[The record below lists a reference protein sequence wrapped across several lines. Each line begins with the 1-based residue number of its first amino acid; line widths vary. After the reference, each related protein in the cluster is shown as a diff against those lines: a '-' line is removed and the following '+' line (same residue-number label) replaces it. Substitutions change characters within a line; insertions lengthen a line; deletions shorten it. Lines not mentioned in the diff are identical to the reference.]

1 MRAQLQ
7 RSFSFLVS
15 LSAHRPR
22 DYVYFGIDA
31 TNSGLHYNSKG
42 YAHLLLIQQELT
54 LLNLA
59 LIHDLVK

>member
-7 RSFSFLVS
+7 TSFSFSVS

-22 DYVYFGIDA
+22 DYVYFGIVA

-42 YAHLLLIQQELT
+42 TRIFYSFNKSLLS
-54 LLNLA
+54 
-59 LIHDLVK
+59 